1 MSSARRFD
9 TLAKL
14 MQNHAHTTQR
24 SHFMKHS
31 RSVAIPVF
39 IVLSVAA
46 LALAQEQTPPP
57 SPGFDSLKIL
67 VGDWEG
73 KTDSGAATH
82 VSYKLASGGSA
93 LIETLQTDDEPEM
106 VTVYNAD
113 GPRLAMTHFCS
124 ANNQPQMRSA
134 TITEPTRDFAF
145 RMVSVMNLASPT
157 AGHMHALAIH
167 IEDKDHFTQ
176 KWTWKENTKDKVETY
191 RFTRKK

>member
-1 MSSARRFD
+1 MKNWRSGAM
-9 TLAKL
+9 LAFL
-14 MQNHAHTTQR
+14 
-24 SHFMKHS
+24 
-31 RSVAIPVF
+31 I
-39 IVLSVAA
+39 LSGAA
-46 LALAQEQTPPP
+46 LTIAQEQPQSA

-82 VSYKLASGGSA
+82 VSYRIASAGSA
-93 LIETLQTDDEPEM
+93 LIETLQTGDEPEM
-106 VTVYNAD
+106 ITVYNAD

-134 TITEPTRDFAF
+134 TITEPTRDFVF

-176 KWTWKENTKDKVETY
+176 KWTWKEKTKEKVET
-191 RFTRKK
+191 FHFARKK